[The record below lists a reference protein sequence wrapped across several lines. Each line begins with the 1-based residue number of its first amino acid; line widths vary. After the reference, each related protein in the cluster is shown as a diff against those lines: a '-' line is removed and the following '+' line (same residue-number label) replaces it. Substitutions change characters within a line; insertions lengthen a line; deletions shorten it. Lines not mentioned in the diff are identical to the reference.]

1 MSETKEKSFQESLQ
15 ALEQAAEKIGQPA
28 TSLEDSLK
36 LFDQGIQ
43 ESEYLNRIL
52 EEAEQKI
59 EIYEAK
65 EDGHES
71 L

>member
-65 EDGHES
+65 EDRHES

>member
-65 EDGHES
+65 EDGNES

>member
-1 MSETKEKSFQESLQ
+1 MNETKEKSFQESLQ

>member
-1 MSETKEKSFQESLQ
+1 MGEMKEKSFQESLRV
-15 ALEQAAEKIGQPA
+15 LEQAAEQIGQPA

-36 LFDQGIQ
+36 LFDQGIR
-43 ESEYLNRIL
+43 ESKYLNDIL

-65 EDGHES
+65 EEGDA
-71 L
+71 

>member
-1 MSETKEKSFQESLQ
+1 MGETKEKSFQESLR
-15 ALEQAAEKIGQPA
+15 ALEQAAEQIGQPA

-43 ESEYLNRIL
+43 ESKYLNDIL

-65 EDGHES
+65 ENGDA
-71 L
+71 